1 MPIQGDLRAMPV
13 PELLM
18 WISQFQKNGTLEIRA
33 GEFTETMAFENGS
46 LVFSSS
52 SNPERTEWISEEI
65 HTRARELRETKSVA
79 VAKALLFSELTLRM
93 DEKGE
98 YHFDATGIR
107 LDIPTDI

>member
-1 MPIQGDLRAMPV
+1 MPV

-18 WISQFQKNGTLEIRA
+18 WISQFQKTGTLEIRA

-79 VAKALLFSELTLRM
+79 VAKALLFSECEMPQLQPTYRQTS
-93 DEKGE
+93 DRSN
-98 YHFDATGIR
+98 IR
-107 LDIPTDI
+107 